1 MLVIVWKEGSGD
13 KPVSQTQVKTLKPS
27 IKLID

>member
-27 IKLID
+27 INLVA